1 MPEWKGVRF
10 AELANPGRSSFSV
23 GPFGSAITKEN
34 YVACGV
40 PVVRGVNLSKGRFLD
55 DEFAY
60 ITDEK
65 ADELANANLT
75 AGDLVFTHRGT
86 IGQVSIIPKHSRFA
100 RYVLSSSQVKAR
112 LDTSRTVPDFY
123 YYWFRSPDGQHALL
137 SHASTVG
144 VPGIASPLATIKS
157 IIVPL
162 PPLKTQESISYILG
176 ALDDK
181 IAVNDR
187 IGQAADE
194 LRALNLRH
202 WARSHSGSME
212 ASPLSSFARFVNGR
226 AFTKD
231 ATGTGRM
238 VIRIAE
244 INSGPGGSTVHN
256 DLDVPNEHLAR
267 PGDVLFAWSGS
278 LAVTRWYR
286 PEAIINQHIFKV
298 IPNAGVPVWMVY
310 ELVREKLSDFK
321 AIAAGK
327 ATTMGHIQRHHLDEP
342 VLAPKPE
349 NLNVLDA
356 ELGRLWDRALAAE
369 QESLTLAELRDT
381 LLPRLMSG
389 EIRVRD
395 AEQIVED
402 AT

>member
-1 MPEWKGVRF
+1 MTSWTTTPIQKLGLVVTGSTPKSMEADSWGDEVAFITPSDQQDGAREV
-10 AELANPGRSSFSV
+10 ATARALSSLGAQRMRRRVVPPGSTCFTCIGATIGKTSLTSRTAV
-23 GPFGSAITKEN
+23 TNQQINT
-34 YVACGV
+34 VV
-40 PVVRGVNLSKGRFLD
+40 PHEGTDGRFLYYALTYNAPLIAQIASGSATPIINKTQFQ
-55 DEFAY
+55 EFR
-60 ITDEK
+60 IK
-65 ADELANANLT
+65 APELPAQKA
-75 AGDLVFTHRGT
+75 
-86 IGQVSIIPKHSRFA
+86 IGQV
-100 RYVLSSSQVKAR
+100 
-112 LDTSRTVPDFY
+112 
-123 YYWFRSPDGQHALL
+123 
-137 SHASTVG
+137 
-144 VPGIASPLATIKS
+144 
-157 IIVPL
+157 
-162 PPLKTQESISYILG
+162 LG

-187 IGQAADE
+187 IRRASDE
-194 LRALNLRH
+194 LRGLKLRY
-202 WARSHSGSME
+202 WARSHSGSTE
-212 ASPLSSFARFVNGR
+212 VSPLSSFGAFVNGR

-244 INSGPGGSTVHN
+244 INSGPGGSTIYN
-256 DLDVPNEHLAR
+256 NIDAPDEHLAR

-298 IPNAGVPVWMVY
+298 IPNIGVPAWLAY
-310 ELVREKLSDFK
+310 ELVSEKLVDFK
-321 AIAAGK
+321 AVAAGK

-349 NLNVLDA
+349 QMNMLDA
-356 ELGRLWDRALAAE
+356 ELGPLWDRALAAE

-381 LLPRLMSG
+381 LLPKLMSG

-395 AEQIVED
+395 AERVVED